1 MDRNQLIKK
10 IVEAISAD
18 DSLLKSIGELTLD
31 MKDVRIAEE
40 QKPNTMYVLCAKVT
54 VKTDEEEPLFH
65 YHPVIKNCLLNPDAE
80 CNEMVA
86 ASDLIELQ
94 KIKAQFEVQ
103 IYSVEYVI
111 LAVPFEVY
119 KELQGLLDETI
130 AEIICNVRHA
140 AESFMKSEKLAAAY
154 MLDFDSIYRTILSQM
169 AIMTK
174 TVIGSALDSKSN
186 IIKEINDVEY
196 DMPEPPPD
204 SCVDD
209 DDDECDGDCIN
220 CEHLTCSCGFGED
233 ID

>member
-1 MDRNQLIKK
+1 MDRNELIKK

-31 MKDVRIAEE
+31 MKDVKLASE
-40 QKPNTMYVLCAKVT
+40 QTPNTMYVLCAKVR
-54 VKTDEEEPLFH
+54 VKSEDEEPVFH
-65 YHPVIKNCLLNPDAE
+65 YHPVIRNCLLNSEAE

-86 ASDLIELQ
+86 AADLIELQ
-94 KIKAQFEVQ
+94 KNKAQYEVRV
-103 IYSVEYVI
+103 YGTEYVI

-140 AESFMKSEKLAAAY
+140 AEAFMKSEKLAAAY
-154 MLDFDSIYRTILSQM
+154 MLDFDSIYKTILSQM

-204 SCVDD
+204 IYEDD

-220 CEHLTCSCGFGED
+220 CEHLTCSCGFDED